1 MWAIIAE
8 TGIDGEAAF
17 QVDASPE
24 FAVYTSPLFARYL
37 LLMAQFIEFV
47 GNHWILS
54 SLWVG
59 LVVALIVHLN
69 KTGSQ
74 GVSAQQ
80 AVTLINRTDG
90 RVLDVRDKKEFE
102 AGHIV
107 DAINIPVTKLSASLG
122 QLEKYK
128 SKPLIVVCKAGQ
140 QSGEICKTLKEA
152 GFDQVVRLSGG
163 MSEWR
168 AQNLPLVQK

>member
-1 MWAIIAE
+1 LPCILHP
-8 TGIDGEAAF
+8 F
-17 QVDASPE
+17 
-24 FAVYTSPLFARYL
+24 FAGYL
-37 LLMAQFIEFV
+37 LLMSQFIEFV
-47 GNHWILS
+47 GNHWFLS
-54 SLWVG
+54 SLWIG
-59 LVVALIVHLN
+59 LAVAFIVHLS

-90 RVLDVRDKKEFE
+90 RVLDVRDKKDFD

-107 DAINIPVTKLSASLG
+107 DAINIPVAKLSTSLG

-128 SKPLIVVCKAGQ
+128 SKPLIVVCKMGQ
-140 QSGEICKTLKEA
+140 HSGEVCKTLKQA